1 MGHFGQGG
9 YHVTARLCLQY
20 RQGAGHSRGKEQ
32 KALMGC
38 GFNQT
43 SEVGLEVKAENQQVQ
58 EFQEL
63 FNSLSE
69 KDKRAFLE
77 YLRERAADETVE

>member
-1 MGHFGQGG
+1 M
-9 YHVTARLCLQY
+9 T
-20 RQGAGHSRGKEQ
+20 
-32 KALMGC
+32 GC

-43 SEVGLEVKAENQQVQ
+43 AEVGLEVKAENQQVQ

-77 YLRERAADETVE
+77 YLRERAADETVD